1 MTSYQS
7 IQEFLAQKKIA
18 VAGVSHKKS
27 KFGNALY
34 NELKKKGYDVYA
46 VNPKLEEYDE
56 KKCYNSISA
65 LPDDITA
72 LVINTK
78 TAITKE
84 LLKQAK
90 EKGIKH
96 IWLQQGSANK
106 DLLANLP
113 NGDTNVICKQCLL
126 MFANPSGIHGFH
138 GWLKKTFGNYPN

>member
-1 MTSYQS
+1 MTSHQS

-18 VAGVSHKKS
+18 VAGVSRKKS

-46 VNPKLEEYDE
+46 VNPNLEEYDA

-65 LPDDITA
+65 LPDDVTA

-78 TAITKE
+78 TDVTKE
-84 LLKQAK
+84 LLTQAK

-106 DLLANLP
+106 DLLENLP
-113 NGDTNVICKQCLL
+113 NVGTNVICKQCLL